1 MNIVKVIAILKL
13 VGVLE
18 AVRLVVGGIVDGFNV

>member
-1 MNIVKVIAILKL
+1 MNIVRGIAVLKL
-13 VGVLE
+13 FGVLE

>member
-1 MNIVKVIAILKL
+1 VNIVKVIAILKL